1 MHSTNFNID
10 QVTLEYFTNRN
21 TYNKYL
27 AKNDSQLGNTVL
39 YKSAQMNKESLLN
52 LLSQI
57 IDEPSNES
65 FRHILPKYHSFIE
78 ECIGFVEKQEDT
90 ESSDGEKQKES
101 ESFDGEKEDTES
113 FDSEKQEESESFD
126 SEKQEETITTIMRN
140 NKVKKCENV
149 NIQPKTPIEFWKSQ
163 QVLKH
168 SL

>member
-27 AKNDSQLGNTVL
+27 AKNDSQLGDTVL
-39 YKSAQMNKESLLN
+39 YKSAKMNKESLLN

-90 ESSDGEKQKES
+90 ES
-101 ESFDGEKEDTES
+101 FDSEKEDTES
-113 FDSEKQEESESFD
+113 SD

-149 NIQPKTPIEFWKSQ
+149 NIQPKPPIEFWKSQ

>member
-39 YKSAQMNKESLLN
+39 YKSAKMNKESLLN

-90 ESSDGEKQKES
+90 ES
-101 ESFDGEKEDTES
+101 FDSEKEDTES
-113 FDSEKQEESESFD
+113 SD

-140 NKVKKCENV
+140 NKVKKYENV
-149 NIQPKTPIEFWKSQ
+149 NIQPKPPIEFWKSQ

>member
-39 YKSAQMNKESLLN
+39 YKSAKMNKESLLN

-90 ESSDGEKQKES
+90 ESFDSEKEDTDSFDSEKQKES
-101 ESFDGEKEDTES
+101 ESSDN
-113 FDSEKQEESESFD
+113 
-126 SEKQEETITTIMRN
+126 EKQEETITTIMRN

-149 NIQPKTPIEFWKSQ
+149 NIQPKPPIEFWKSQ

>member
-1 MHSTNFNID
+1 MSSTKFNLD

-21 TYNKYL
+21 TYNKFL
-27 AKNDSQLGNTVL
+27 AKNDSQVGHNLL
-39 YKSAQMNKESLLN
+39 YKSAQMNKESLLK

-65 FRHILPKYHSFIE
+65 FRHILPKYHTFIE
-78 ECIGFVEKQEDT
+78 ECIGFVEKQEDI
-90 ESSDGEKQKES
+90 ESS
-101 ESFDGEKEDTES
+101 
-113 FDSEKQEESESFD
+113 DSEKQEESESSD
-126 SEKQEETITTIMRN
+126 SEKQEESESSDGEKKQATITTIMRN

>member
-39 YKSAQMNKESLLN
+39 YKSAKMNKESLLN

-90 ESSDGEKQKES
+90 ES
-101 ESFDGEKEDTES
+101 FDSEKEDTES
-113 FDSEKQEESESFD
+113 SD

>member
-1 MHSTNFNID
+1 MSSTNFNID

-27 AKNDSQLGNTVL
+27 AKNDSHSGHNVL
-39 YKSAQMNKESLLN
+39 HKSAKINKESLLN

-65 FRHILPKYHSFIE
+65 FRHILPKYYSFIE
-78 ECIGFVEKQEDT
+78 DCIGFVEKQEDT
-90 ESSDGEKQKES
+90 ESFDSEKQ
-101 ESFDGEKEDTES
+101 EDTES
-113 FDSEKQEESESFD
+113 FDGEKQEESESFNG
-126 SEKQEETITTIMRN
+126 EKEEETITTIMRN
-140 NKVKKCENV
+140 NRVKKYENV